1 LAPPSFKLCYI
12 TDRLALRPA
21 PLLGFI
27 RKAIQAGVD
36 LIQIREKDLG
46 TRPLAELVKAAVE
59 SARGVGTRVLVND
72 RLDVGLAAGAAGVH
86 LGTRSVPPRA
96 VRKHVPAGFLVG
108 VSCHSVEDALEAESA
123 GADYVLLGPV
133 FATPSKLHYGAPLGI
148 EKLREAAGRVKIPV
162 LALGGITVE
171 RVRPCLEAGATG
183 IAGISVF
190 QTCDSLDQRVREL
203 RTRFND

>member
-1 LAPPSFKLCYI
+1 MPPSFGLCYV
-12 TDRLALRPA
+12 TDRRALGPA
-21 PLLGFI
+21 PLLGLI
-27 RKAIQAGVD
+27 QKAIQAGVD
-36 LIQIREKDLG
+36 LLQIREKDLG

-59 SARGVGTRVLVND
+59 RARGSGTRVLVND
-72 RLDVGLAAGAAGVH
+72 RLDVGLAVGAAGVH
-86 LGTRSVPPRA
+86 LGTQSLPARA
-96 VRKHVPAGFLVG
+96 VRHHAPQGFLVG
-108 VSCHSVEDALEAESA
+108 VSCHSVGDTLEAESA

-133 FATPSKLHYGAPLGI
+133 FATPSKLDYGAPLGI

-190 QTCDSLDQRVREL
+190 QTCDSLDERVREL